1 MKKYVLSLMVI
12 VMFNQNS
19 SAQCQDTFRT
29 QSEVNAFGGCNT
41 LGKLVIVSSS
51 GYDEIVDLTP
61 LLAITYVAG
70 DVSLSLGNLENIK
83 GLNNITTI
91 TGSLNITG
99 ATTLSDLSGVATSES
114 NAFSSL
120 YSIGGELNISS
131 NPSLLNISGFAKLN
145 NCSGLSIRGNNKLQN
160 IQGINNLVLASSYLN
175 ISESNSLQVITGF
188 NSLYSIGALN
198 IIGLNSLKD
207 ISGFQNV
214 DNIIGNSTIGENPL
228 LETIS
233 GFGNMGSF
241 GNLSI
246 TGNLSLTTLSGFNG
260 NFITDTKA
268 TILNIANN
276 ANLKTITGFKNAQIT
291 SVNINNN
298 DLLTEISG
306 FTNLISAE
314 DINMNSDMNL
324 NTISGFNAL
333 ISAKYIGIRD
343 NKSLTSLSGLFPNLD
358 HQSIEILA
366 LTGNENLSVCAIPWL
381 CNYINDGF
389 ANDMYSKIGGNATDC
404 NTATEIND
412 NCKLLSLNTDK
423 IEEKLLSY
431 PNPVS
436 EVINIEGKNN
446 SCIEKIVLTDLT
458 GKILLEQTEN
468 TNQINVQNLASG
480 IYMLEAISGSEKWH
494 TKFIKK

>member
-1 MKKYVLSLMVI
+1 MKKHILSLIAI

-29 QSEVNAFGGCNT
+29 QSDVNAFGGCNT

-131 NPSLLNISGFAKLN
+131 NSSLLNISGFAKLN
-145 NCSGLSIRGNNKLQN
+145 NCSGLSIRNNNKLQN
-160 IQGINNLVLASSYLN
+160 IQGINNLVLASSYLS
-175 ISESNSLQVITGF
+175 ISECNYLQVISGF
-188 NSLYSIGALN
+188 NNLYTIGALN
-198 IIGLNSLKD
+198 IIGLNALKD

-214 DNIIGNSTIGENPL
+214 DNTGNSTIGENPL

-241 GNLSI
+241 RTLSI
-246 TGNLSLTTLSGFNG
+246 TGNSSLTTLTGFNG
-260 NFITDTKA
+260 KFITDTKA
-268 TILNIANN
+268 TLLNIANN
-276 ANLKTITGFKNAQIT
+276 ANLKSITGFKNAQIT

-314 DINMNSDMNL
+314 EINMNSDMNL
-324 NTISGFNAL
+324 NTISGFNSL
-333 ISAKYIGIRD
+333 ISAKYIGIRG
-343 NKSLTSLSGLFPNLD
+343 NKSLTSISGLFPNLD
-358 HQSIEILA
+358 HQSIEILD
-366 LTGNENLSVCAIPWL
+366 LTSNENLSICAIPWL
-381 CNYINDGF
+381 CNYINDGY

-404 NTATEIND
+404 TVTNIIAA
-412 NCKLLSLNTDK
+412 CSLLNLNNPISTK
-423 IEEKLLSY
+423 TISFY
-431 PNPVS
+431 PNPANNFITI
-436 EVINIEGKNN
+436 ENEDYNLNPTYIVINSTGQLVLIGKLASKTSSIDIN
-446 SCIEKIVLTDLT
+446 KLT
-458 GKILLEQTEN
+458 
-468 TNQINVQNLASG
+468 SG
-480 IYMLEAISGSEKWH
+480 IYLLKIGETEH
-494 TKFIKK
+494 TTFKLIKN

>member
-1 MKKYVLSLMVI
+1 MKKYLFYLLAI

-19 SAQCQDTFRT
+19 SAQCQNTFRT
-29 QSEVNAFGGCNT
+29 QSEVNVFGGCST
-41 LGKLVIVSSS
+41 LGKLVIVSSP
-51 GYDEIVDLTP
+51 GGNDEIVDLTP

-91 TGSLNITG
+91 TGSLQITG
-99 ATTLSDLSGVATSES
+99 ATSLSDLSGVATSQS

-120 YSIGGELNISS
+120 YSIGGELDISS
-131 NPSLLNISGFAKLN
+131 NSSLLNISGFAQLN
-145 NCSGLSIRGNNKLQN
+145 NCSGISIRNNNKLQN

-175 ISESNSLQVITGF
+175 ISESNSLQAITGF
-188 NSLYSIGALN
+188 NSLYTIGALN
-198 IIGLNSLKD
+198 IIGLNALKD

-214 DNIIGNSTIGENPL
+214 DNIGNSTIGENPS

-233 GFGNMGSF
+233 GFGNMSSF

-246 TGNLSLTTLSGFNG
+246 TGNSSLTTLSVFNG
-260 NFITDTKA
+260 KSITDTKSRL
-268 TILNIANN
+268 LNIAYN
-276 ANLKTITGFKNAQIT
+276 ATLKSITGFKNAQIT

-314 DINMNSDMNL
+314 EINMNSDMNL
-324 NTISGFNAL
+324 NTISGFNSL
-333 ISAKYIGIRD
+333 ISAKYIGIRG
-343 NKSLTSLSGLFPNLD
+343 NKSLTSLTGLFPNID
-358 HQSIEILA
+358 YQSVKA
-366 LTGNENLSVCAIPWL
+366 LNLNDNLNLSVCSIPWI
-381 CNYINDGF
+381 CSYINNGGF
-389 ANDMYSKIGGNATDC
+389 SNISHNATNC

-412 NCKLLSLNTDK
+412 NCKLLSLNTNE
-423 IEEKLLSY
+423 IEEKFLSY

-436 EVINIEGKNN
+436 EVIKIEGKNN
-446 SCIEKIVLTDLT
+446 TVLDKIVITDLT
-458 GKILLEQTEN
+458 GKIILEQTQN
-468 TNQINVQNLASG
+468 TNQINVQNLANG
-480 IYMLEAISGSEKWH
+480 IYILEAISGTEKWH